1 MSNYNEIDP
10 LSDIVLL
17 NHNDIV
23 KTIDGTSKGINPIPS
38 FDITKG
44 ISAEVSSVKRD
55 YLPLSG
61 GKMAGDLS
69 IDVSKSFYVE
79 DSNKIVISGNTLCS
93 ILSNEIALSTSTAC
107 KNLSS

>member
-1 MSNYNEIDP
+1 MSKYSEIDP

-44 ISAEVSSVKRD
+44 ISAEVSAVKRD

-93 ILSNEIALSTSTAC
+93 ILNNEIALSTSTAC